1 MERTEHWLEEL
12 CGLSGLSGDED
23 RVIAYLVEKLKQTT
37 DQVEVDY
44 SGNVTASFQG
54 KKDPGTSIL
63 IFGHM
68 DEVGLMVRK
77 VTEQGYLMFERVG
90 GPSEKTLRSQ
100 LVQVN
105 TLDRCRSV
113 TGVVGTKS
121 HHLTP
126 EAEKHSV
133 PDKYDLYV
141 DIGAQ
146 SRREVEELGIGTG
159 STITYQANFRRL
171 GRHRVVSKTLDNRA
185 ACYIVLRLAKML
197 SQSAPDITVHLGFS
211 VQEEFNVRGSLPM
224 QERLKPDM
232 VISLDCS
239 IACDTPDL
247 DSMFEVSL
255 GGGPVILYMHHYG
268 KGPVGGMLPNPKFR
282 DFIEHTA
289 KKLGMAVQKEV
300 AAGVLSDAS
309 FMQMKGERGTICAH
323 LGIPLRYAH
332 SPAEEVDLRDVEDI
346 ISLLYEVAGTLETAT
361 VFQRLSQ
368 NGEEK
373 A

>member
-1 MERTEHWLEEL
+1 MERTENWLEEL

-23 RVIAYLVEKLKQTT
+23 RVIAYLVEKLKGYT

-44 SGNVTASFQG
+44 SGNITASFPG
-54 KKDPGTSIL
+54 KKNPGTSIL

-77 VTEQGYLMFERVG
+77 VTKQGYLMIERVG

-105 TLDRCRSV
+105 TLDRKGSV

-121 HHLTP
+121 HHFTP
-126 EAEKHSV
+126 EPEKHSV
-133 PDKYDLYV
+133 PDKYNLYV

-146 SRREVEELGIGTG
+146 SGQEVAELGIGIG
-159 STITYQANFRRL
+159 STITYQANFKRL
-171 GRHRVVSKTLDNRA
+171 GKHRVVSKTLDNRA
-185 ACYIVLRLAKML
+185 SCYIILRLAELLAQK
-197 SQSAPDITVHLGFS
+197 APDITVHLGFS

-247 DSMFEVSL
+247 DSVFDVNL
-255 GGGPVILYMHHYG
+255 GDGPVVLYMHHYG
-268 KGPVGGMLPNPKFR
+268 KGPMGGMLPNPKFR
-282 DFIEHTA
+282 EFIEDTA
-289 KKLGMAVQKEV
+289 RKLGISVQKEV
-300 AAGVLSDAS
+300 AAGILSDAS
-309 FMQMKGERGTICAH
+309 FMQMKGVRGTICAH
-323 LGIPLRYAH
+323 LGLPLRYAH
-332 SPAEEVDLRDVEDI
+332 SPAEEVDLRDIEET
-346 ISLLYEVAGTLETAT
+346 ISLLHEVTKTLETAA
-361 VFQRLSQ
+361 VFERLP
-368 NGEEK
+368 
-373 A
+373 